1 MNPPRSD
8 EFRLDNLDAAAG
20 LNEEKETL
28 LQEADDAHEA
38 AMELSRTPLAAVAAL
53 KAVAVD
59 AMASE
64 LAEADLGYQ
73 GFIPSS
79 TSVSPRT
86 GHLRSVAAELEVEA
100 QRLGCCRF
108 CCQCGSEGCACEQLW
123 CAPPHSCWR

>member
-64 LAEADLGYQ
+64 LAEALPQERSQHCNVGKRLR
-73 GFIPSS
+73 FRSS
-79 TSVSPRT
+79 S
-86 GHLRSVAAELEVEA
+86 LY
-100 QRLGCCRF
+100 
-108 CCQCGSEGCACEQLW
+108 
-123 CAPPHSCWR
+123 